1 MKRKTSCFVVSGWT
15 FFEEDIDFFLI
26 GGVPGLCPHSLH
38 ATEDHG
44 VCVQLLV
51 LLLLL
56 TLYILKLQ
64 HQTLP
69 SCSIFCNFCFSF
81 LANTIIFCFEPT
93 KFSRCSLI
101 LLLLF
106 QTLIQGCVCSFPRL
120 CWVGFCS
127 GYLNDFNCGKAE
139 ISVIKLEPSVCPLG
153 AIQNKQNLHIL
164 WYLFRIK
171 TDSSMGIEFGQKRN
185 FLVNSRL
192 SQFSFNGRDHLWS
205 VAQWNDP
212 IFQLWPNAK
221 ISK

>member
-1 MKRKTSCFVVSGWT
+1 MKRKTSCFVVSEST
-15 FFEEDIDFFLI
+15 FFE
-26 GGVPGLCPHSLH
+26 GLCPHSLH
-38 ATEDHG
+38 TTEDHG

-69 SCSIFCNFCFSF
+69 SCSFFCNFCFSF

-93 KFSRCSLI
+93 KFSRCSLL

-106 QTLIQGCVCSFPRL
+106 QTLIQRCVCSFPRL

-171 TDSSMGIEFGQKRN
+171 TDSSMGIEFGQKR
-185 FLVNSRL
+185 
-192 SQFSFNGRDHLWS
+192 
-205 VAQWNDP
+205 
-212 IFQLWPNAK
+212 IFW
-221 ISK
+221 

>member
-1 MKRKTSCFVVSGWT
+1 MKRKTSCFVVSESI
-15 FFEEDIDFFLI
+15 FFE
-26 GGVPGLCPHSLH
+26 GLCPHSLH
-38 ATEDHG
+38 TTEDHG

-69 SCSIFCNFCFSF
+69 SCSFFCNFCFSF

-93 KFSRCSLI
+93 KFSRCSL
-101 LLLLF
+101 LLLILQNPYPTMYAHF
-106 QTLIQGCVCSFPRL
+106 HDN
-120 CWVGFCS
+120 VGSVF

-139 ISVIKLEPSVCPLG
+139 ISVIKLEPRVCPLG

-171 TDSSMGIEFGQKRN
+171 TDSSMLIEFGQKR
-185 FLVNSRL
+185 
-192 SQFSFNGRDHLWS
+192 
-205 VAQWNDP
+205 
-212 IFQLWPNAK
+212 IFW
-221 ISK
+221 